1 MTIKQLALR
10 VQSLYDAGLCAF
22 DNELAQALV
31 DLGDRA
37 REIAD
42 LEVSC
47 RKLTAALALATT
59 GLVDLHNGYPPKE
72 FAAIHGTGL
81 GRLIAQL
88 VTLLRARGVD
98 DDRGWSCPETS
109 DIPVVFGGS
118 PARNRWPFAF
128 TPDGLH
134 VNGRRDL
141 EFVIANGIAAAR
153 LAEMTIATNERFE
166 GVIDASEQAFGE
178 LNDERYAAVLESFIA
193 TVVKTAATTTTQQE
207 GGAS

>member
-1 MTIKQLALR
+1 MTIKHLALR

-72 FAAIHGTGL
+72 VAATHGTGL
-81 GRLIAQL
+81 GRLIAGL

-98 DDRGWSCPETS
+98 DDGGWNCPETS
-109 DIPVVFGGS
+109 DIVVFGGS

-128 TPDGLH
+128 TPDGLL
-134 VNGRRDL
+134 VNGVPRR
-141 EFVIANGIAAAR
+141 FVWNPTRTIDGRRARWACGQAAFEPVHMSTGR
-153 LAEMTIATNERFE
+153 YLAC
-166 GVIDASEQAFGE
+166 
-178 LNDERYAAVLESFIA
+178 
-193 TVVKTAATTTTQQE
+193 
-207 GGAS
+207 